1 MYNILKLN
9 EISNLIYN
17 NLDKDNYNVSDN
29 VENPDGIILRSFKMH
44 DYPIPDSLL
53 AVARAGAGVNNI
65 PLDKMTEK
73 GVVVFNTPGANA
85 NAVKELVITELLL
98 SNRKLIESI
107 DWVNSL
113 EANDDMPTLVEKG
126 KKAFIGPE
134 LLGKTL
140 GIVGLGAIGRLIANA
155 VIGLGMNVI
164 GYDPF
169 LTAELKADLN
179 DNVVV
184 TNDLDELFSK
194 SNYITVHTPLTDST
208 REMINERSIALMP
221 NQVRIINCARGEL
234 VNNNDII
241 KAVESGKVAKYISDF
256 PTKELKGIK
265 NIILV
270 PHLGASTPEAE
281 DNCAVM
287 ASKELKDY
295 LENGNI
301 VNSVNCPRLSVARPQ
316 DTHSHRVTV
325 LAKTTDNLVS
335 NIMNALGNE
344 NVISVNQSTRGDITY
359 IICDIKCRSC
369 IDMTALNNNNS
380 ILKARVIK

>member
-17 NLDKDNYNVSDN
+17 NLDKDNYSVSDN
-29 VENPDGIILRSFKMH
+29 AENPDGIILRSFKMH

-140 GIVGLGAIGRLIANA
+140 GVVGLGAIGRLIANA

-301 VNSVNCPRLSVARPQ
+301 VNSVNCPRLTVARPQ

-325 LAKTTDNLVS
+325 LAKANDNLLS

-359 IICDIKCRSC
+359 IICDIKCRNC
-369 IDMTALNNNNS
+369 IDNNALNNINGV
-380 ILKARVIK
+380 LKARVIK